1 MKRAFVFANRNFK
14 EMRRDVIS
22 WIFCIGLPLVLL
34 VVCKFIFSAIPDTPQ
49 NFLLQNFSGGILVFS
64 FSFVML
70 FCGTLVAKDRASS
83 FLKRLYVSPMKAK
96 DFILGYVIASL
107 PIVLAQTVAVYALSF
122 VFGLDFSWDI
132 LLGILL
138 SLPSAF
144 MYISLGLLFGCC
156 FNDKAVSGMSSLVLN
171 VAALLSGMWFDLSMI
186 GTGFSNA
193 MHILPFA
200 NAVDVINFAT
210 AGLWSKV
217 WLPFAITTIWATVL
231 FALAVITFGK
241 KSKK

>member
-1 MKRAFVFANRNFK
+1 MKRALVFSNRNFK

-22 WIFCIGLPLVLL
+22 WVFCIGLPLVLL
-34 VVCKFIFSAIPDTPQ
+34 VVCKFIFSAIPDTPA
-49 NFLLQNFSGGILVFS
+49 NFLLQNFSGGILIFS

-96 DFILGYVIASL
+96 DFILGYVVATL
-107 PIVLAQTVAVYALSF
+107 PIVLAQAVAVYALSF
-122 VFGLDFSWDI
+122 AFGLDFSWNI

-144 MYISLGLLFGCC
+144 MYISLGLLFGCL

-186 GTGFSNA
+186 GAGFSNA
-193 MHILPFA
+193 MHFLPFA

-210 AGLWSKV
+210 AGLWGKV
-217 WLPFAITTIWATVL
+217 WLPLAITCIWAVVL
-231 FALAVITFGK
+231 FTLAVMTFSK